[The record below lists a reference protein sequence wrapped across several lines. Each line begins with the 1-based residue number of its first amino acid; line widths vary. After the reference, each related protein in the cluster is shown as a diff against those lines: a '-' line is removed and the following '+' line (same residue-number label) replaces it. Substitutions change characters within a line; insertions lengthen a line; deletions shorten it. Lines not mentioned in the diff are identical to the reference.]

1 MMNLLNN
8 FAASLIPQ
16 NTLPKVDAN
25 NALAN
30 GISIFFGIL
39 GAIAFL
45 VIVIAGLNMVLS
57 EGNPDKVSR
66 AKNTIIYAAVG
77 LVIAASASLIVSA
90 VLNKG

>member
-1 MMNLLNN
+1 MNLLNN